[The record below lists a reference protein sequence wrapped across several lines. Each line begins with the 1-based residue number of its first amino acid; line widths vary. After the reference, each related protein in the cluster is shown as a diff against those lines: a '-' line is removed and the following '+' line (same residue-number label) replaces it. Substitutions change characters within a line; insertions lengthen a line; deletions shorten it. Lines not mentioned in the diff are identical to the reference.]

1 MGTSPCSPP
10 RAVDACHTRGALLT
24 AGGRRQ
30 HRSVGTG
37 QSIVSQKLRLVHA
50 ESEDPHDLV
59 TSLVL
64 KERLRI
70 IVPRSPGVEQKG
82 SFNLILTVPDFCHL
96 RTWRRCR
103 QNTVGCE
110 CRLKIKHFGEG
121 TGGARETALSP
132 NPDSTDETP
141 ETQEQSE
148 ALRPA
153 RVVGGRAGAK
163 LCFPASGKG
172 GGVPQRA
179 APARGSNHTP
189 CVSIQSA
196 MLSRPQRTGFRNFT
210 VLLDC
215 LSGLEQMRR

>member
-1 MGTSPCSPP
+1 MGTSPRSPP
-10 RAVDACHTRGALLT
+10 RAVDACRTQGALLT

-37 QSIVSQKLRLVHA
+37 QSIVSHA

-59 TSLVL
+59 TPLVL

-110 CRLKIKHFGEG
+110 CWLKIKHFGEG
-121 TGGARETALSP
+121 TGGVRETALSP

-153 RVVGGRAGAK
+153 WVVGGRAGAK

-172 GGVPQRA
+172 RGVPQWD

-189 CVSIQSA
+189 CVSI
-196 MLSRPQRTGFRNFT
+196 
-210 VLLDC
+210 
-215 LSGLEQMRR
+215 